1 MLEVCRS
8 LYLNEECGST
18 RNGVCTHCLRGEII
32 AVTFSKTSLVLLCG
46 ILCLCAC
53 QPTFVQVKAPLE
65 EEGEVLLYV
74 QPFQQDADRLR
85 FSIES
90 ISVRKSDGSE
100 SPVSVRLPEL
110 RGREITR
117 QRLLGTAVVSP
128 GSYAGFTLKI
138 KEALVRTEDGEA
150 ALLLPDAPV
159 RIDFPFTVS
168 RKRAYVVW
176 FIFKPG
182 ESLRTGFSFTPA
194 FSVAMPPRPIASL
207 TGYATNSGSNNI
219 TVFDK
224 RASQVTGA
232 IATRGG
238 PAGMALDQRGR
249 KAYVA
254 LPSQDMIEV
263 IDVNVGEV
271 IDRLLLSTGDRPREL
286 ALTPDGRILLSVN
299 AGSNTVS
306 VIETPSRFESRRI
319 TVGNGPNSI
328 LVDPSG
334 RRAFVFNNLAS
345 SISVLDIPN
354 KALVTTISTD
364 PGPLRGQFNKR
375 GDRFYVIH
383 ELSSYLSIIDA
394 RTFST
399 VKRMNVGIGMS
410 YIKVD
415 PVTDLVYMGR
425 SRDTTV
431 GVYEPNS
438 FVPMDYIQADGG
450 ARYLTIDGDENNLFM
465 VGAQLP
471 RITAANL
478 ISRKRVSG
486 LDIGD
491 APYWVTMMGER

>member
-1 MLEVCRS
+1 MRF
-8 LYLNEECGST
+8 GK
-18 RNGVCTHCLRGEII
+18 
-32 AVTFSKTSLVLLCG
+32 TFLVLLCG
-46 ILCLCAC
+46 LLCLCAC
-53 QPTFVQVKAPLE
+53 QQTLFQVKAPLE

-74 QPFQQDADRLR
+74 QPFAQDADRLR
-85 FSIES
+85 FRIES
-90 ISVRKSDGSE
+90 ISVRKSDGTE
-100 SPVSVRLPEL
+100 FPVSVRLAEL
-110 RGREITR
+110 KGREMTR
-117 QRLLGTAVVSP
+117 QRLLGTGVVPP

-138 KEALVRTEDGEA
+138 KEALLRTEDGETP
-150 ALLLPDAPV
+150 LLVPDAPV

-168 RKRAYVVW
+168 RKRAYVFW
-176 FIFKPG
+176 FMFRPG

-207 TGYATNSGSNNI
+207 TGYATNTGSNNI

-224 RASQVTGA
+224 RTGQA
-232 IATRGG
+232 TGVIATRGS

-249 KAYVA
+249 KVYVA
-254 LPSQDMIEV
+254 FPGQDTVEV

-271 IDRLLLSTGDRPREL
+271 VDRMLLSTGDRPREL
-286 ALTPDGRILLSVN
+286 ALTPDGRVLLTAN

-306 VIETPSRFESRRI
+306 VIETTTLYESRRI

-334 RRAFVFNNLAS
+334 RRAYVFNSLAS

-354 KALVTTISTD
+354 KALVATISTD

-394 RTFST
+394 RTLST
-399 VKRMNVGIGMS
+399 VKRVQVGMGMS

-415 PVTDLVYMGR
+415 TVTDLVYMGR
-425 SRDTTV
+425 ARDATV

-450 ARYLTIDGDENNLFM
+450 TRYLTIDGDENNLVM

-471 RITAANL
+471 RLTNANL
-478 ISRKRVSG
+478 ISRKRVSVA
-486 LDIGD
+486 DIGD